1 MLNLSRSSSPG
12 VSCVTGFNVNKR
24 VIINGCLFNTY
35 TLRWI
40 IVYVYCY
47 SVVVVSTYQWA
58 YQWAENNCAWITFS
72 TLNLALLWGA
82 VHFCPSAWGPNHKT
96 IMGIDSFLLHG
107 KCSGE
112 KWHHREKKN
121 MGPEYYNQR
130 RGVEKNKSSPPPPHP
145 RLQPPLHGSVFF
157 KKIKFKVFMRPAICY
172 AAPLST
178 AHGKL
183 WKCDAFLGELL
194 PLARPD

>member
-1 MLNLSRSSSPG
+1 M
-12 VSCVTGFNVNKR
+12 
-24 VIINGCLFNTY
+24 
-35 TLRWI
+35 
-40 IVYVYCY
+40 YCY
-47 SVVVVSTYQWA
+47 SVVVSTK
-58 YQWAENNCAWITFS
+58 QWAENNCAWITFS

-130 RGVEKNKSSPPPPHP
+130 RGVEKNKSSPPPLHTHASN
-145 RLQPPLHGSVFF
+145 RLCMAASSS
-157 KKIKFKVFMRPAICY
+157 KKVKFKVFMRPAICY